1 MKTSAQF
8 TRELRDPGALALVSK
23 IPVLG
28 AIGLRRF
35 RELSPSA
42 ADVVSRRFLAEHGA
56 DYRQFGERGYEAC
69 RTDLAY
75 HLEFLAAVFEF
86 GMLTPM
92 VDYLRWVESVLVN
105 RGIPAGHLAR
115 SLDWIS
121 EYLGAHLDRRDA
133 AIVTGAIARVKAAFL
148 AAREAAPAY
157 DVQKPEEWA
166 ECPRFVKAL
175 LGGDRRDALWMVDH
189 RLGLGHTVVEAG
201 AHLIQ
206 PALYEIGRRWQVNEI
221 SVAQEHLATAT
232 AQSVMMQAL
241 AHAVVKEPNGR
252 TAVLACVEGNQH
264 SIGLQM
270 VADALHLSG
279 WRVQYLGASVPTVDL
294 VRHIGL
300 LRPDLVGLS
309 VSFAHQ
315 MHVVREVIARL
326 GAAYG
331 TARPPVIVGGLG
343 TRGVDD
349 VAAIL
354 DADAWSADAG
364 GAVRQAELLSVHG
377 GGMSGSD

>member
-1 MKTSAQF
+1 MTTSTQSA
-8 TRELRDPGALALVSK
+8 RDPRALPLGAKV
-23 IPVLG
+23 PVLG
-28 AIGLRRF
+28 AVGLRRF

-42 ADVVSRRFLAEHGA
+42 ADVVSRRLLAEHGA
-56 DYRQFGERGYEAC
+56 GSRQSGERGHEDC
-69 RTDLAY
+69 RADLAF
-75 HLEFLAAVFEF
+75 HIEFLASVFEF
-86 GMLTPM
+86 GMLAPT
-92 VDYLRWVESVLVN
+92 VDYLRWVESMLVS
-105 RGIPAGHLAR
+105 RGIPAGRIAL

-121 EYLGAHLDRRDA
+121 EYLGAHLDPGDA
-133 AIVTGAIARVKAAFL
+133 AIVTESIARVKADFL
-148 AAREAAPAY
+148 AARVTAPAY
-157 DVQKPEEWA
+157 DVPKPEEWA
-166 ECPRFVKAL
+166 ECPRFVHAL
-175 LGGDRRDALWMVDH
+175 LEGDRRDALWIVDH
-189 RLGLGHTVVEAG
+189 RIGLGHTVVEAG
-201 AHLIQ
+201 MHLIQ

-252 TAVLACVEGNQH
+252 TAVLACVEGNEH

-279 WRVQYLGASVPTVDL
+279 WRVQYLGANVPTVDL
-294 VRHIGL
+294 LRHIGL

-326 GAAYG
+326 GEAYG
-331 TARPPVIVGGLG
+331 TSRPPVIVGGLG

-349 VAAIL
+349 VAATL
-354 DADAWSADAG
+354 GAAAWSADAG
-364 GAVRQAELLSVHG
+364 GAVREAEALG
-377 GGMSGSD
+377 ANAMG

>member
-1 MKTSAQF
+1 MAPG
-8 TRELRDPGALALVSK
+8 TRGLASG
-23 IPVLG
+23 PVLG
-28 AIGLRRF
+28 AIGMRRY
-35 RELSPSA
+35 REVSPSA
-42 ADVVSRRFLAEHGA
+42 ADVVSRRLLAERGDVHRQLGA
-56 DYRQFGERGYEAC
+56 RGLEAC
-69 RTDLAY
+69 RADLAS

-86 GMLTPM
+86 GMVTPM
-92 VDYLRWVESVLVN
+92 VDYLRWVESMLAS
-105 RGIPAGHLAR
+105 RGIPAGHLAL

-133 AIVTGAIARVKAAFL
+133 VIVTEAIAGVKEAFL

-157 DVQKPEEWA
+157 DVQKPEEWT

-264 SIGLQM
+264 SVGLQM

-279 WRVQYLGASVPTVDL
+279 WRVQYLGADVPTVDL
-294 VRHIGL
+294 LRHIGL

-309 VSFAHQ
+309 VVFAQQ

-326 GAAYG
+326 GEAYG
-331 TARPPVIVGGLG
+331 TSRPPVIVGGLG

-349 VAAIL
+349 VAATL
-354 DADAWSADAG
+354 GADAWSADAG
-364 GAVRQAELLSVHG
+364 GAVREAVVLGAHG
-377 GGMSGSD
+377 DGMSGSD